1 MREYG
6 VVSPMFWIG
15 KTGRALRKNPNA
27 QRVAIYLMTAPSS
40 EMTGVFYCPLSS
52 ILNDVGV
59 FEAPLKP
66 LISPSEGALDGVYSP
81 LEGVKQAIL
90 TLMKLDFCFY
100 DFESEFVFV
109 KEMARWQIGES
120 LKEKDN
126 RVVGLRKYVKSMP
139 KPIAARFIER
149 YNEDFKLGF
158 DLEDYVECHKGKP
171 SPSQTP
177 SKPLRSQEQKQEQE
191 QEYINTN
198 KQQTEVSEA
207 VEPSA
212 YESVCCVSSCEDNFS
227 EDEVIDA
234 PVKVQIEHAQLQ
246 NLDKIEDEK
255 KPLSLVELIT
265 ACKTFGIKLS
275 HTPKTE
281 AIASRK
287 TVNLV
292 VLRECVKA
300 WKGTN
305 TGTGYFIGILENA
318 SKDPNSILPN
328 DKREKPELSAETI
341 TDKQAGYFASRLVKD
356 VSFQSTFGV
365 GHQSFDTFI
374 DQVTQR
380 LHDPEYFNEYLPW
393 MQKLGFMSTKKE
405 AI

>member
-15 KTGRALRKNPNA
+15 ETGRALRKNPDA

-52 ILNDVGV
+52 ILNDVGI
-59 FEAPLKP
+59 FETPYKTLT
-66 LISPSEGALDGVYSP
+66 SSSEGALEGVYSP

-177 SKPLRSQEQKQEQE
+177 SKPLARGYIEPLRSQEQDQEQD
-191 QEYINTN
+191 ISTN
-198 KQQTEVSEA
+198 VDKKEKYKKEKKSSKSKIVLDKPED
-207 VEPSA
+207 
-212 YESVCCVSSCEDNFS
+212 VSSNQIWVDFLALRNARH
-227 EDEVIDA
+227 A
-234 PVKVQIEHAQLQ
+234 PLTETALNIIRKEAHKAGISLEQALETCCMRGWQGFKAEWYLKGQ
-246 NLDKIEDEK
+246 N
-255 KPLSLVELIT
+255 
-265 ACKTFGIKLS
+265 
-275 HTPKTE
+275 
-281 AIASRK
+281 R
-287 TVNLV
+287 
-292 VLRECVKA
+292 
-300 WKGTN
+300 
-305 TGTGYFIGILENA
+305 
-318 SKDPNSILPN
+318 
-328 DKREKPELSAETI
+328 
-341 TDKQAGYFASRLVKD
+341 
-356 VSFQSTFGV
+356 FQSTGPRDFEPEFRPEDYEG
-365 GHQSFDTFI
+365 GLISDLM
-374 DQVTQR
+374 QR
-380 LHDPEYFNEYLPW
+380 
-393 MQKLGFMSTKKE
+393 
-405 AI
+405 

>member
-1 MREYG
+1 MARYRKIDIRIWNDRKFRELDDKAKLAFFLVLTHPDTNQLGMLRSRSVALAMELGWHPDVMSDAILMLCQMGMLKVDDKAGFIFIPNFLKYN
-6 VVSPMFWIG
+6 SPNG
-15 KTGRALRKNPNA
+15 PNA
-27 QRVAIYLMTAPSS
+27 VKGWEGLLDQMPECALLDHAISS
-40 EMTGVFYCPLSS
+40 
-52 ILNDVGV
+52 
-59 FEAPLKP
+59 LKP
-66 LISPSEGALDGVYSP
+66 FVDGLSEGLRN
-81 LEGVKQAIL
+81 AIPNDI
-90 TLMKLDFCFY
+90 KDA
-100 DFESEFVFV
+100 
-109 KEMARWQIGES
+109 MAHAIPDDI
-120 LKEKDN
+120 KDAP
-126 RVVGLRKYVKSMP
+126 R
-139 KPIAARFIER
+139 IQER
-149 YNEDFKLGF
+149 
-158 DLEDYVECHKGKP
+158 
-171 SPSQTP
+171 
-177 SKPLRSQEQKQEQE
+177 EQKQYQ
-191 QEYINTN
+191 YINTN

-207 VEPSA
+207 EEAPA
-212 YESVCCVSSCEDNFS
+212 DEGVCCVSSCEDNFS

-234 PVKVQIEHAQLQ
+234 PVKVQIEHTQLQ

-305 TGTGYFIGILENA
+305 TGTGYFIGIIENA
-318 SKDPNSILPN
+318 SKDPNSILPH

-341 TDKQAGYFASRLVKD
+341 SDKQAGYFASRLVKD

-365 GHQSFDTFI
+365 GHQTFDTFI

-380 LHDPEYFNEYLPW
+380 LHDPEYFKEYMPW
-393 MQKLGFMSTKKE
+393 MRKLGLISTARE
-405 AI
+405 AA

>member
-1 MREYG
+1 MARYRKIDIRIWNDRKFRELDDKAKLAFFLVLTHPDTNQLGMLRSRSVALAMELGWHPDVMSDAILVLCQMGMLMVDDKAGFIFIPNFLKYN
-6 VVSPMFWIG
+6 SPNG
-15 KTGRALRKNPNA
+15 PNA
-27 QRVAIYLMTAPSS
+27 VKGWEGLLDQMPECALLDHAISS
-40 EMTGVFYCPLSS
+40 
-52 ILNDVGV
+52 
-59 FEAPLKP
+59 LKP
-66 LISPSEGALDGVYSP
+66 FVDGLSEGLRN
-81 LEGVKQAIL
+81 AIPNDI
-90 TLMKLDFCFY
+90 KDA
-100 DFESEFVFV
+100 
-109 KEMARWQIGES
+109 MAHAIPNDI
-120 LKEKDN
+120 KDAP
-126 RVVGLRKYVKSMP
+126 R
-139 KPIAARFIER
+139 I
-149 YNEDFKLGF
+149 
-158 DLEDYVECHKGKP
+158 
-171 SPSQTP
+171 
-177 SKPLRSQEQKQEQE
+177 QEQE
-191 QEYINTN
+191 QEQKQYQYINTN

-207 VEPSA
+207 EEAPA
-212 YESVCCVSSCEDNFS
+212 DEGVCCVSSCEDNFS

-234 PVKVQIEHAQLQ
+234 PIKVQIEHAQLK
-246 NLDKIEDEK
+246 NLDKIEDDK
-255 KPLSLVELIT
+255 KPLTLVELIA
-265 ACKTFGIKLS
+265 ACKTFGIRLS

-281 AIASRK
+281 AIANRK
-287 TVNLV
+287 TITLT

-393 MQKLGFMSTKKE
+393 MQKLGFIPTRRE
-405 AI
+405 AV

>member
-66 LISPSEGALDGVYSP
+66 LTSPSEGALDGVSNP
-81 LEGVKQAIL
+81 FEGVKQAIL

-171 SPSQTP
+171 SPSPTP
-177 SKPLRSQEQKQEQE
+177 SKPLARGYIEPLRSQEQDQEQD
-191 QEYINTN
+191 ISTN
-198 KQQTEVSEA
+198 VDKKEKYKKEKKSSKSKIVLSK
-207 VEPSA
+207 PDD
-212 YESVCCVSSCEDNFS
+212 VSSEQIWSDFLALRNARHAPLTETALNIIRKEAHKAGISLEQALETCCMRGWQGFKS
-227 EDEVIDA
+227 EWYL
-234 PVKVQIEHAQLQ
+234 KGQ
-246 NLDKIEDEK
+246 N
-255 KPLSLVELIT
+255 
-265 ACKTFGIKLS
+265 
-275 HTPKTE
+275 
-281 AIASRK
+281 R
-287 TVNLV
+287 
-292 VLRECVKA
+292 
-300 WKGTN
+300 
-305 TGTGYFIGILENA
+305 
-318 SKDPNSILPN
+318 
-328 DKREKPELSAETI
+328 
-341 TDKQAGYFASRLVKD
+341 
-356 VSFQSTFGV
+356 FQSTGPRDFEPEFRPEDYEG
-365 GHQSFDTFI
+365 GLISDLM
-374 DQVTQR
+374 QR
-380 LHDPEYFNEYLPW
+380 
-393 MQKLGFMSTKKE
+393 
-405 AI
+405 

>member
-15 KTGRALRKNPNA
+15 ETGRALRKNPNA

-59 FEAPLKP
+59 FEAPLEP
-66 LISPSEGALDGVYSP
+66 LISPSEGALEGVYSP

-139 KPIAARFIER
+139 KLIAARFIER

-171 SPSQTP
+171 NPF
-177 SKPLRSQEQKQEQE
+177 KALARGYIEPLRSQEQDQEQD
-191 QEYINTN
+191 ISTN
-198 KQQTEVSEA
+198 VDKKEKYKKEKKSSKSKIVLDKPED
-207 VEPSA
+207 
-212 YESVCCVSSCEDNFS
+212 VSSNQIW
-227 EDEVIDA
+227 IDFLALRNARHA
-234 PVKVQIEHAQLQ
+234 PLTETALNIIRKEAEKAGITLDQALETCCMRGWQGFKAEWYLKGQ
-246 NLDKIEDEK
+246 N
-255 KPLSLVELIT
+255 
-265 ACKTFGIKLS
+265 
-275 HTPKTE
+275 
-281 AIASRK
+281 ASRYQPHQP
-287 TVNLV
+287 
-292 VLRECVKA
+292 RD
-300 WKGTN
+300 
-305 TGTGYFIGILENA
+305 LE
-318 SKDPNSILPN
+318 
-328 DKREKPELSAETI
+328 PEFRPEDYEGGLIS
-341 TDKQAGYFASRLVKD
+341 DLM
-356 VSFQSTFGV
+356 
-365 GHQSFDTFI
+365 
-374 DQVTQR
+374 QR
-380 LHDPEYFNEYLPW
+380 
-393 MQKLGFMSTKKE
+393 
-405 AI
+405 